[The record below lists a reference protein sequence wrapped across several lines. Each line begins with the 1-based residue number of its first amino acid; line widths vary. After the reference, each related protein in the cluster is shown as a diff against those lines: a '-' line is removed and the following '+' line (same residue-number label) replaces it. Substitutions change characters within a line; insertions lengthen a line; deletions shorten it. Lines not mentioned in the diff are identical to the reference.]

1 MTLYQIIQSEKLLC
15 LFLTEL
21 NGKLA
26 ISSPL
31 VKKKC
36 SKFIHYKLFNNKWY
50 LYTPDGSIRRA
61 AVIGTSTS
69 ALKETLRTAA
79 PLFPP
84 CFGLR
89 PKLS

>member
-1 MTLYQIIQSEKLLC
+1 MTLHQIIQSEKLLC

-50 LYTPDGSIRRA
+50 LYTTHFMFMLCTILGGRKYFTGVYSKDI
-61 AVIGTSTS
+61 
-69 ALKETLRTAA
+69 
-79 PLFPP
+79 
-84 CFGLR
+84 
-89 PKLS
+89 